1 MSGGATDTPHVA
13 ARADRIAENIY
24 EAASAALE
32 DPEQS
37 ATLRKLVDDLA
48 NLDKKYL
55 ALILDRGPMAHAEA
69 AKELGVEVALV
80 KEIAVDLAEMLV
92 SAFSGGDDD

>member
-1 MSGGATDTPHVA
+1 MA
-13 ARADRIAENIY
+13 ARVDRIAENIY
-24 EAASAALE
+24 EAAAAALE

-55 ALILDRGPMAHAEA
+55 ALILDRGPLAHSEA
-69 AKELGVEVALV
+69 AKELGVPVDQV

-92 SAFSGGDDD
+92 TAFAPADDD